1 MIRITVIL
9 IAITIYLASIVWMEL
24 KESSRRKSRREIEAE
39 EWARRQFE
47 KLGA

>member
-1 MIRITVIL
+1 MIRIIIL
-9 IAITIYLASIVWMEL
+9 MYIALVAWMEL
-24 KESSRRKSRREIEAE
+24 KESKRGKSRREIEAE

>member
-9 IAITIYLASIVWMEL
+9 IAVAVYLATVAWMEL
-24 KESSRRKSRREIEAE
+24 KESKRRKSRREIEAE